1 METAVE
7 SSSDFEELTIKSE
20 SMEDSLPDMLQE
32 VMYEQGVLSA
42 PKVYKNL
49 FSLKII
55 LNNFK
60 RGPNLC
66 HFLGIGAL

>member
-42 PKVYKNL
+42 PKVY
-49 FSLKII
+49 
-55 LNNFK
+55 
-60 RGPNLC
+60 
-66 HFLGIGAL
+66 